1 MEAQR
6 FAALRIPPYRRY
18 FLANLLSMT
27 ADNIEHV
34 ISYWVIFQ
42 VFHSPA
48 LAGSAV
54 ISHFSLELA
63 SLMVVL
69 TAVALFAFDSRNR
82 SQRTAPVVVSE
93 RNPG

>member
-42 VFHSPA
+42 VFH
-48 LAGSAV
+48 
-54 ISHFSLELA
+54 
-63 SLMVVL
+63 
-69 TAVALFAFDSRNR
+69 
-82 SQRTAPVVVSE
+82 
-93 RNPG
+93 